1 MQIHWQQ
8 REAIVSTCLSQC
20 TLCSYMHWQQ
30 QLCTF
35 TATITVYHCT
45 YLHTLHR
52 QQTLWVHSQATTQS
66 AYTDTGNKEA
76 TASSTRK
83 PAINQQKV
91 PRRRLEGWDQICW
104 FQSQLPPMPA
114 THPRQLDMQIDKSL
128 PTLQGRPW
136 TNWINPMWFESTCL
150 LDEDW
155 WSVPSMNVIYTI
167 FTFHL

>member
-1 MQIHWQQ
+1 
-8 REAIVSTCLSQC
+8 
-20 TLCSYMHWQQ
+20 MHWQQ
-30 QLCTF
+30 KLCTF

-76 TASSTRK
+76 TAWSTRK